1 MKRPFFEVVQAKAG
15 EAGTINIYG
24 VIGPWWDETNANGF
38 IRAFNALEKSHERIN
53 IHINGPGGSVWEGL
67 PIFNAIKSSKKE
79 VHTYNDGIA
88 FSMAAMILLAAKPGR
103 VHAAKGSLMMIHNV
117 STWSYGNARKLRK
130 DADTMDK
137 YDDVLGG
144 LIADRTGKTLDVVQ
158 AEYMDY
164 DDHYFTPDEAKAEG
178 FIDVV
183 EDYDAEDMPEN
194 VKEMSPEQVA
204 AWYDE
209 RMEEPS
215 QSFMAKVMD
224 QVGAMIGM
232 NKDQNPKNMFGN
244 KFPKLTAL
252 AKVAAG
258 NVTAEQVEAVNTEIA
273 EAGIEGVSFALDSEL
288 EEAENKVTDVEA
300 KETRIKELEA
310 QATKDAGTIKALQD
324 EVKQL
329 KGKPAAEATTPKTEK
344 DDNITTGEEEE
355 EVDNFRT
362 SVDEEYEQIWG
373 K

>member
-15 EAGTINIYG
+15 EAGRINIYG
-24 VIGPWWDETNANGF
+24 VIGPWWDETNAKGF
-38 IRAFNALEKSHERIN
+38 IRAFNALEKEHERIN

-67 PIFNAIKSSKKE
+67 PIFNAIKASKKE

-144 LIADRTGKTLDVVQ
+144 LIADRTGKALDVVQ

-224 QVGAMIGM
+224 QVGAMIGL

-244 KFPKLTAL
+244 KFSKLTAL

-258 NVTAEQVEAVNTEIA
+258 DVTAEQVDAVNTEIA
-273 EAGIEGVSFALDSEL
+273 EAGIEGVTLALDSEL
-288 EEAENKVTDVEA
+288 ATAEQNATDLVEAKKKVTD
-300 KETRIKELEA
+300 LEA
-310 QATKDAGTIKALQD
+310 RATKDNATIEALKA
-324 EVKQL
+324 EVAEL
-329 KGKPAAEATTPKTEK
+329 KGKPAAETTTTKTDK
-344 DDNITTGEEEE
+344 DDVIPTGEKEE